1 MRILFMSNQ
10 NDNQNTQSTN
20 DQDILNQYASSIKT
34 ENDNDAVSGNLKEFN
49 SIPIDTPTPI
59 SLDDSLNP
67 SESLPEDLSDS
78 KLIEENKLDSK
89 DFTNPSIEL
98 NQELELESKL
108 DEKIET
114 DTNIETSQVSP
125 ESPQDIKQKIDEVLS
140 YNTTNSVVNSNPD
153 NPKTSNFL
161 KVIFTFSLIIFIAIA
176 VGLAYFIFNP
186 VSKINL
192 DFSKKPIETST
203 PSGIPAQT
211 DVVCELNGFIYNL
224 NQSFPSADGCNTCT
238 CVSANNITCTEKNCS
253 DVVTTPINT
262 VTSAT
267 KSATTSTTNK
277 TNFQKLF
284 TDWNSYKEINNEER
298 KLLGTSYWPSQV
310 KSTDKL
316 YSFTEK
322 LLKGSVKMIEFD
334 KNNLKT
340 LIGSYKYIVY
350 ITPNYEN
357 WTNEYFSK
365 TSDFNNFM
373 TGIGDLSPIYAYPDK
388 LVWSTTTNCGGVAFD
403 PISQPIEF
411 KEKEQCTALVKELE
425 TAFP

>member
-1 MRILFMSNQ
+1 MSNQ

-78 KLIEENKLDSK
+78 KLIEENILDSK